1 MLVSFSFDAS
11 LFEVLA
17 LGIVH
22 RNAPALHRMNHWGHD
37 AARDAKDGPSQ
48 ACDELASG
56 LLLLLVEAALLLA
69 QAPID
74 LGPEADVQR
83 VEVRRA
89 LGQRQDLD
97 LSFCLRS
104 LTRSRLVPRRVIVFQ
119 KEVRLLLGVGTAK
132 CGSQLFG
139 VHLSCGGATPSALH
153 DRTDEDLLG
162 ADCQHPPAGLMHAR
176 RRVQV

>member
-48 ACDELASG
+48 AYDELASG

-83 VEVRRA
+83 VGVRRA

-119 KEVRLLLGVGTAK
+119 KGGTTSSWGRHGEVREPTLWSTSELRRCHSK
-132 CGSQLFG
+132 R
-139 VHLSCGGATPSALH
+139 PS
-153 DRTDEDLLG
+153 R
-162 ADCQHPPAGLMHAR
+162 QNR
-176 RRVQV
+176 